1 MSPRVCAVHRRR
13 HLLLKVPVNL
23 VNGRSAQLRS
33 ADKVGS
39 SGSNTSKHQVLPKL
53 PETSGNLADP
63 DRAGMCQDSFRVVSD
78 VKLPSFARHFDA
90 SIPRAER
97 EHMTGELCFLF
108 MAYGRIHSVD
118 SLTGWFRT
126 GQTKRWF
133 GGSGSVLE
141 NLLSNVAA
149 WVRVS
154 DVHALLALLGIPIPA
169 ALREKT

>member
-1 MSPRVCAVHRRR
+1 
-13 HLLLKVPVNL
+13 
-23 VNGRSAQLRS
+23 
-33 ADKVGS
+33 
-39 SGSNTSKHQVLPKL
+39 
-53 PETSGNLADP
+53 
-63 DRAGMCQDSFRVVSD
+63 
-78 VKLPSFARHFDA
+78 
-90 SIPRAER
+90 
-97 EHMTGELCFLF
+97 

-141 NLLSNVAA
+141 NLLSNAAA